1 MRSWK
6 AKAAYAAVP
15 AVFILIVL
23 SVLCAG
29 RTRDGWSEAARGD
42 AVEVIV
48 PLNARDPST
57 LVMGPGAWDWRRSA
71 PAIERPQ

>member
-1 MRSWK
+1 MKSWK
-6 AKAAYAAVP
+6 AKAAWFAVP
-15 AVFILIVL
+15 AVLAFIVL

-42 AVEVIV
+42 AGEVIV
-48 PLNARDPST
+48 PLNARDPSA
-57 LVMGPGAWDWRRSA
+57 LVMGPGAGDWRRYA

>member
-6 AKAAYAAVP
+6 SKAVWFAVP
-15 AVFILIVL
+15 AALAFVVL

-29 RTRDGWSEAARGD
+29 RTRSGWSEAARGD

-48 PLNARDPST
+48 PLNARDPSA
-57 LVMGPGAWDWRRSA
+57 LVMGPGAGDWRRAA